1 MVSQISKH
9 NENINS
15 GDISPTVQPHL
26 SLEDTSLG
34 PGGGP
39 PHENERMSPKRNHFQ
54 KEKIF
59 HSLIF
64 IGDDDVYMLVF
75 NWSYSKATTFGT
87 PPRSPNWRKKTGEK
101 KCKKIW
107 VPLFKKRLPSSD
119 FCHLRLRQR
128 NFVQT
133 AGAKVQ
139 AQPAK
144 RVIAQRCFAR
154 EQGIDRGHLEHQG
167 LGFKNLKVHR
177 FALGSLYF
185 QSSDFISQL

>member
-107 VPLFKKRLPSSD
+107 VPLFKKIAILRFLSSSPPTKELCPNRRSKSPSPT
-119 FCHLRLRQR
+119 CKTRHRPTVLRKETR
-128 NFVQT
+128 
-133 AGAKVQ
+133 
-139 AQPAK
+139 
-144 RVIAQRCFAR
+144 
-154 EQGIDRGHLEHQG
+154 
-167 LGFKNLKVHR
+167 HR
-177 FALGSLYF
+177 
-185 QSSDFISQL
+185 